1 MAKRLRLYVSML
13 LSTILVSGCWDQ
25 VQIEERGFVVGV
37 AVDAPRNENAEEQ
50 AEQEAPEKPKGKQ
63 RFLVTNQ
70 MVIPGGLVSGG
81 QSTSQNTTN
90 EAYLN
95 IVSEGDSLFEVS
107 REFATRASRTP
118 FYQHLKIIIFSE
130 EIARSKAGFGN
141 AIDVL
146 LRDPDAR
153 RSTKVFI
160 SKGDAK
166 NVIEVK
172 PKTEK
177 LPSLYIN
184 FIGENN
190 DRTARM
196 LPVMRIGDVHEQ
208 LLNQFSFTLPRITA
222 EKQEVKIAGA
232 ALFNSDHIMVGF
244 LGEEETEGLNFLTNQ
259 IKGGLLKAKFKEDLG
274 VLSITGAKRSIV
286 ADTRNKEHLKF
297 TYQIECEGAIMESF
311 DQIDLLNKQVM
322 EKLQLAFANEIERLC
337 RDTIT
342 KVHKQL
348 PVDVIGLGSHLKQY
362 HKDLWKDIKN
372 DWEKGKR
379 LYGKSEIKVVAQ
391 VYIRNIGG
399 INRAELGR

>member
-37 AVDAPRNENAEEQ
+37 AVDAPRNENAEEH
-50 AEQEAPEKPKGKQ
+50 ADQEAPEKPKGKQ

-70 MVIPGGLVSGG
+70 MVIPGGLVAGG
-81 QSTSQNTTN
+81 QSTGQNTTN

-184 FIGENN
+184 SIGENN
-190 DRTARM
+190 DKTARM

-297 TYQIECEGAIMESF
+297 TYLIECEGAIMESF

>member
-1 MAKRLRLYVSML
+1 MAKRLRLCVSML

-37 AVDAPRNENAEEQ
+37 AVDVPRNENVKEK
-50 AEQEAPEKPKGKQ
+50 AEQEAPDKPKGKQ

-70 MVIPGGLVSGG
+70 MVIPGGLVAGG
-81 QSTSQNTTN
+81 KSNSQNTTN

-166 NVIEVK
+166 DVIEVK

-184 FIGENN
+184 SIGENN

-196 LPVMRIGDVHEQ
+196 LPVKRIGDVHEQ
-208 LLNQFSFTLPRITA
+208 LLNQYSFTLPRITA
-222 EKQEVKIAGA
+222 GKQEVKIAGA

-274 VLSITGAKRSIV
+274 VLNITGKRSIV
-286 ADTRNKEHLKF
+286 VDTRNKEHLKF
-297 TYQIECEGAIMESF
+297 TFRIKCEGAIIESF
-311 DQIDLLNKQVM
+311 DQIDLLNKEVM
-322 EKLQLAFANEIERLC
+322 EKLQLAFAHEIERLC
-337 RDTIT
+337 RDTIA

-348 PVDVIGLGSHLKQY
+348 PVDVIGLGSDLKQY
-362 HKDLWKDIKN
+362 HKDLWKEIKN

-379 LYGKSEIKVVAQ
+379 LYEKSEIKVVAQ

-399 INRAELGR
+399 INRAKHGR

>member
-1 MAKRLRLYVSML
+1 M
-13 LSTILVSGCWDQ
+13 
-25 VQIEERGFVVGV
+25 
-37 AVDAPRNENAEEQ
+37 
-50 AEQEAPEKPKGKQ
+50 
-63 RFLVTNQ
+63 
-70 MVIPGGLVSGG
+70 
-81 QSTSQNTTN
+81 
-90 EAYLN
+90 
-95 IVSEGDSLFEVS
+95 
-107 REFATRASRTP
+107 
-118 FYQHLKIIIFSE
+118 
-130 EIARSKAGFGN
+130 
-141 AIDVL
+141 L

-184 FIGENN
+184 SIGENN
-190 DRTARM
+190 DKTARM

-244 LGEEETEGLNFLTNQ
+244 LGEEETEGLNFLINQ

-311 DQIDLLNKQVM
+311 DQIDLLNKEVM

-379 LYGKSEIKVVAQ
+379 LYEKSEIKVVAQ